1 MTVTGKRVATGAR
14 SIGTEICIG
23 SVMLACFL
31 ACYCTCLPCLVVLS
45 LPPQPLL
52 EQVVFTILATMAMGG
67 QGSAEEYT
75 PTLEAEGSERNIEV
89 PSSPRSPGEVAN
101 EEAPS
106 LRTPD
111 FSPPSG
117 FGPAAQNA
125 VPRQPAAS
133 NQNVPAASDQNVP
146 AASDQNVPAA
156 SDQNVAVALVQDA
169 TGAVP
174 DLASP
179 AETEDL
185 DSWGPQWPGDGPSS
199 KKFRVSPGIPR
210 QGIPSNVAA
219 GSVVPGATA
228 LNLSV
233 GEQLLIRALREESER
248 RWREV
253 VQIGGLAPPSHEAEE
268 PRPLLSHYYGVP
280 PVEQMYDSVAML
292 GVPGFLLRT
301 LSNPAGLLAGNV
313 GVGGG
318 HGTTGQER
326 LPFPSEMAEET
337 PPIRQISSAPFPEP
351 REVPKVE
358 KPLGIDQSTQTQED
372 QDRWNL
378 WLHRCLVGK
387 GLTEYGVTQADLTL
401 AKDLVTKMDL
411 PSQRRDKRWKQRQQQ
426 ADPLS
431 VLLYLQTAERCLLSY
446 TRSPTGYAGLIGG
459 MPSRQLETP
468 QGVFQLEVRKAWD
481 LIECSVFVR
490 MGALQQKANE
500 RRARQRAR
508 SSIRAASAKSG
519 PQPRLPSSSASSSSS
534 GEENVSSYAPA
545 EREAF
550 GRLSTMRA
558 SGGKLWQTVEQLLGF
573 APGTLDHSVERAAPQ
588 EASAAS
594 GSVASGSRG
603 GGSSESHVDGRE
615 LSAGRGNCLHLWTT
629 SCSSGDGPLSVGRGA
644 CTSGRAGPK
653 EATNPSEGSSECW
666 PDGGRTEL
674 WAPKPRGRA
683 VRIFCGASC
692 FSGALLRGHS
702 GIRQQVD
709 SRGSTSFGRA
719 SGGCLRS
726 LGSPIWAYEGPP
738 VDLPIGDCMLA
749 AACPREFFKECSAG
763 IAPATRGGKM
773 CFTWHVGCEH
783 VLRHDWHDFVQAQTP
798 NTSNLAS
805 WACPKGFVGCK
816 GEEGG
821 PHFISFDLHDFTR
834 ISLHD

>member
-1 MTVTGKRVATGAR
+1 MTVTGERVATGAR

-23 SVMLACFL
+23 SIMLACFL

-89 PSSPRSPGEVAN
+89 PSSPRSPGGVAN

-133 NQNVPAASDQNVP
+133 NQNVPAASDQNVPAASDQNVP

-481 LIECSVFVR
+481 LIERSVFVR

-588 EASAAS
+588 EASTASGSVERAAPQETSAAS
-594 GSVASGSRG
+594 GSVASGAQAAVDPPSPTSMAASLAPGEAIASTFGLPRVPPVMDRFQLAG
-603 GGSSESHVDGRE
+603 VPAPPDVPARRRLLTPPRAPPNVGQTEEERSFVLPSPVAGPSGSSAVPPASQEHSYEAIVESANKSIQEAQRLLEEQAEDA
-615 LSAGRGNCLHLWTT
+615 SA
-629 SCSSGDGPLSVGRGA
+629 P
-644 CTSGRAGPK
+644 
-653 EATNPSEGSSECW
+653 
-666 PDGGRTEL
+666 
-674 WAPKPRGRA
+674 
-683 VRIFCGASC
+683 
-692 FSGALLRGHS
+692 
-702 GIRQQVD
+702 
-709 SRGSTSFGRA
+709 
-719 SGGCLRS
+719 
-726 LGSPIWAYEGPP
+726 
-738 VDLPIGDCMLA
+738 
-749 AACPREFFKECSAG
+749 
-763 IAPATRGGKM
+763 
-773 CFTWHVGCEH
+773 
-783 VLRHDWHDFVQAQTP
+783 
-798 NTSNLAS
+798 
-805 WACPKGFVGCK
+805 
-816 GEEGG
+816 
-821 PHFISFDLHDFTR
+821 
-834 ISLHD
+834 

>member
-1 MTVTGKRVATGAR
+1 M
-14 SIGTEICIG
+14 
-23 SVMLACFL
+23 
-31 ACYCTCLPCLVVLS
+31 
-45 LPPQPLL
+45 
-52 EQVVFTILATMAMGG
+52 
-67 QGSAEEYT
+67 
-75 PTLEAEGSERNIEV
+75 
-89 PSSPRSPGEVAN
+89 
-101 EEAPS
+101 
-106 LRTPD
+106 
-111 FSPPSG
+111 
-117 FGPAAQNA
+117 
-125 VPRQPAAS
+125 
-133 NQNVPAASDQNVP
+133 
-146 AASDQNVPAA
+146 
-156 SDQNVAVALVQDA
+156 
-169 TGAVP
+169 
-174 DLASP
+174 
-179 AETEDL
+179 
-185 DSWGPQWPGDGPSS
+185 
-199 KKFRVSPGIPR
+199 
-210 QGIPSNVAA
+210 
-219 GSVVPGATA
+219 VPGATA

-253 VQIGGLAPPSHEAEE
+253 VQIGGLAPPSHEADE

-378 WLHRCLVGK
+378 WLHRCLIGK
-387 GLTEYGVTQADLTL
+387 GLKEYGVTQADLTL

-459 MPSRQLETP
+459 MSSRQLETP

-519 PQPRLPSSSASSSSS
+519 RVLLARRMCLHTHPQNA
-534 GEENVSSYAPA
+534 
-545 EREAF
+545 
-550 GRLSTMRA
+550 
-558 SGGKLWQTVEQLLGF
+558 KLLEGYQPCVPLVGNLADG
-573 APGTLDHSVERAAPQ
+573 RAAPRLC
-588 EASAAS
+588 AWHARPLGGKSCPTGGFGCFWLGGFWCSS
-594 GSVASGSRG
+594 GG

-629 SCSSGDGPLSVGRGA
+629 SCSSGDGPLSIGRGA

-653 EATNPSEGSSECW
+653 EATN
-666 PDGGRTEL
+666 
-674 WAPKPRGRA
+674 
-683 VRIFCGASC
+683 
-692 FSGALLRGHS
+692 
-702 GIRQQVD
+702 
-709 SRGSTSFGRA
+709 
-719 SGGCLRS
+719 
-726 LGSPIWAYEGPP
+726 
-738 VDLPIGDCMLA
+738 
-749 AACPREFFKECSAG
+749 
-763 IAPATRGGKM
+763 
-773 CFTWHVGCEH
+773 
-783 VLRHDWHDFVQAQTP
+783 
-798 NTSNLAS
+798 
-805 WACPKGFVGCK
+805 
-816 GEEGG
+816 
-821 PHFISFDLHDFTR
+821 
-834 ISLHD
+834 

>member
-23 SVMLACFL
+23 SIMLACFL

-89 PSSPRSPGEVAN
+89 PSSPRSPGGVAN

-133 NQNVPAASDQNVP
+133 NQNVPAASDQNVPAASDQNVPAASDQNVP

-588 EASAAS
+588 EASTASGSVERAAPQEASAAS
-594 GSVASGSRG
+594 GSVGSGAQAVMDPPSPTSMAASLAPGEAIASTFGLPRVSAVMDRFQLAGVPAPPDVPARRRLLTPPRAPPNVGQTEEERSFVLPSPVAGLSGS
-603 GGSSESHVDGRE
+603 SAVPPASQEHSYEAIVESANKSIQEAQRLLEEQAEDA
-615 LSAGRGNCLHLWTT
+615 SA
-629 SCSSGDGPLSVGRGA
+629 P
-644 CTSGRAGPK
+644 
-653 EATNPSEGSSECW
+653 
-666 PDGGRTEL
+666 
-674 WAPKPRGRA
+674 
-683 VRIFCGASC
+683 
-692 FSGALLRGHS
+692 
-702 GIRQQVD
+702 
-709 SRGSTSFGRA
+709 
-719 SGGCLRS
+719 
-726 LGSPIWAYEGPP
+726 
-738 VDLPIGDCMLA
+738 
-749 AACPREFFKECSAG
+749 
-763 IAPATRGGKM
+763 
-773 CFTWHVGCEH
+773 
-783 VLRHDWHDFVQAQTP
+783 
-798 NTSNLAS
+798 
-805 WACPKGFVGCK
+805 
-816 GEEGG
+816 
-821 PHFISFDLHDFTR
+821 
-834 ISLHD
+834 

>member
-23 SVMLACFL
+23 SIMLACLL
-31 ACYCTCLPCLVVLS
+31 ACCCTCLPCLVVLS
-45 LPPQPLL
+45 LQPQPLL

-67 QGSAEEYT
+67 QASAEEYT

-89 PSSPRSPGEVAN
+89 PSSPGSPGEVAN

-111 FSPPSG
+111 FSLQSG

-125 VPRQPAAS
+125 VPRPPAAS
-133 NQNVPAASDQNVP
+133 NQDVPAASDQNVPAASDQNVP

-156 SDQNVAVALVQDA
+156 SDQNVPAASGQDVTVALIQDA

-219 GSVVPGATA
+219 GSVVPG
-228 LNLSV
+228 LSV

-253 VQIGGLAPPSHEAEE
+253 VQIGGLAPPSHEADE

-326 LPFPSEMAEET
+326 L
-337 PPIRQISSAPFPEP
+337 APFPEP

-378 WLHRCLVGK
+378 WLHRCLIGK
-387 GLTEYGVTQADLTL
+387 GLKEYGVTQADITL

-431 VLLYLQTAERCLLSY
+431 VLLYLQTAERCPLSY

-459 MPSRQLETP
+459 MSSRQLETP

-481 LIECSVFVR
+481 ARSLFVWVLCSR
-490 MGALQQKANE
+490 RRTNGE
-500 RRARQRAR
+500 RAR
-508 SSIRAASAKSG
+508 
-519 PQPRLPSSSASSSSS
+519 
-534 GEENVSSYAPA
+534 
-545 EREAF
+545 
-550 GRLSTMRA
+550 
-558 SGGKLWQTVEQLLGF
+558 
-573 APGTLDHSVERAAPQ
+573 
-588 EASAAS
+588 
-594 GSVASGSRG
+594 
-603 GGSSESHVDGRE
+603 
-615 LSAGRGNCLHLWTT
+615 GRG
-629 SCSSGDGPLSVGRGA
+629 
-644 CTSGRAGPK
+644 
-653 EATNPSEGSSECW
+653 
-666 PDGGRTEL
+666 
-674 WAPKPRGRA
+674 
-683 VRIFCGASC
+683 
-692 FSGALLRGHS
+692 
-702 GIRQQVD
+702 RQ
-709 SRGSTSFGRA
+709 S
-719 SGGCLRS
+719 
-726 LGSPIWAYEGPP
+726 GPP
-738 VDLPIGDCMLA
+738 VRKAVPNRDCRRPRRHRVLLA
-749 AACPREFFKECSAG
+749 R
-763 IAPATRGGKM
+763 RM
-773 CFTWHVGCEH
+773 CLHTHPQNAK
-783 VLRHDWHDFVQAQTP
+783 L
-798 NTSNLAS
+798 L
-805 WACPKGFVGCK
+805 
-816 GEEGG
+816 EGYQPCVPLVEKFG
-821 PHFISFDLHDFTR
+821 R
-834 ISLHD
+834 R